1 MAIIH
6 QFRGAD
12 GAHPRAPGAPDIAS
26 VNAAAVT
33 EGWALMLSDAGE
45 LQLVALPGHVHFEID
60 RDAWTHVIRLTD
72 QGSGLHEAALR
83 ALRHHNPNAFDAV
96 MAWARIV
103 GFWLETR
110 LDAPLVQKPAAAVS
124 S

>member
-12 GAHPRAPGAPDIAS
+12 SAHPRAPGAPDIAS
-26 VNAAAVT
+26 INAAAVT
-33 EGWALMLSDAGE
+33 EGWALMLSDTGE
-45 LQLVALPGHVHFEID
+45 LQLVALPGQQHFEID
-60 RDAWTHVIRLTD
+60 RDAWTQVIRLTD
-72 QGSGLHEAALR
+72 QGSELHEAALR
-83 ALRHHNPNAFDAV
+83 ALRHHNRNAFDAV

-110 LDAPLVQKPAAAVS
+110 LEAPLEQEPAVAVNS
-124 S
+124 